1 MDSSPQMKNDDAEDC
16 TNTSMYLSCNEE
28 SALSSFAFQTLE
40 TTLEDPQLYG
50 ESMGS
55 DQYLSETL
63 EPLNQ
68 SFFLPI
74 KTVKDVDIA
83 PVTPLRP
90 LAENLRLKNSWFALS
105 STPSKEQLL
114 KTVDVTRGSD
124 ANRCMDLCLAFQ
136 DMHKNKLSN
145 RALSLLNT
153 ENKENVL
160 PEIEDRSSI
169 SSSAAT
175 TIIEENPLQISA
187 AEVKTMADTKEEI
200 QAARDGDTAG
210 YESLREKK
218 VEYEAKVDETPQDK
232 GVKYE
237 ELTAASLKDDGKRVK
252 VSASPLD
259 VIKTT
264 DGDSLVKNLDT
275 KVEAKR
281 SSDKMKPSAIAY
293 DKNLQSKKPSKIL
306 PPGQIYQNKLNIP
319 DKRDVTLDP
328 EVDVCNL
335 INKMLRMSDNQ
346 QKKTVK
352 AADGATKKINE
363 KPHMPS
369 IAGEK
374 RRVSFSQHMSI
385 EVKTTLN
392 NPARKLARKS
402 ILGGATQQPRRS
414 IMPTKSGD
422 VTQFVKSVGT
432 TRKNMLPRAANTID
446 KATAA
451 KIFPP
456 KKEKLNKLESST
468 KHSKVEVM
476 SDSKTTVLSA
486 RANTKP
492 KATFVCKVCKEKFLA
507 KSLLDAHKR
516 SHEPDINPPTCLKR
530 PSMVPTKT
538 GGSIFGAENK
548 CKYCDKKFALLR
560 TLKIHLLKNC
570 PKIPPVD
577 RRKLQLTEMD
587 HVEKAQLPI
596 FHSKQHS
603 NASSSNATP
612 RAFCNFNIGRQTFR
626 SRIRP
631 IPDTKNV
638 DKKTVVPGEEMMA
651 PPCKSNLRQ
660 IKQKTPH
667 SGVYCTPN
675 KLISCHS
682 CNEVFKNVLDYTNH
696 NLSAHGNSSLKKLLD
711 VEAGA
716 LFEED

>member
-1 MDSSPQMKNDDAEDC
+1 MDSSPQMKNDDAVDC

-28 SALSSFAFQTLE
+28 STLSSFAFKTLE
-40 TTLEDPQLYG
+40 TTLEDPQLYD

-55 DQYLSETL
+55 DQYLNKTL

-68 SFFLPI
+68 SPFLPI

-90 LAENLRLKNSWFALS
+90 LVENLRLKNSWPS
-105 STPSKEQLL
+105 STPTKEQLL

-124 ANRCMDLCLAFQ
+124 ANRCMDLYLAFQ
-136 DMHKNKLSN
+136 DMQKNKLSN
-145 RALSLLNT
+145 RALNSLNT

-160 PEIEDRSSI
+160 PEIDDGSSA

-175 TIIEENPLQISA
+175 TIIEEHPLQISA
-187 AEVKTMADTKEEI
+187 AEVKTMPDTKEEI
-200 QAARDGDTAG
+200 QVARDGDTAG
-210 YESLREKK
+210 YEKPE
-218 VEYEAKVDETPQDK
+218 DK
-232 GVKYE
+232 EMKYE
-237 ELTAASLKDDGKRVK
+237 ELTGEALEDEGKRVEI
-252 VSASPLD
+252 SASPLD

-264 DGDSLVKNLDT
+264 DGDSLGKQKNDIKIFLYMIQICKILVKNVDT

-293 DKNLQSKKPSKIL
+293 DTNLQSKKPSKIL
-306 PPGQIYQNKLNIP
+306 PPGQIYQNKLKIP

-328 EVDVCNL
+328 EVDVCKL
-335 INKMLRMSDNQ
+335 INKMLRMSDKQ

-352 AADGATKKINE
+352 AADGAKKINE
-363 KPHMPS
+363 KPPMPS

-385 EVKTTLN
+385 VVKTTLN
-392 NPARKLARKS
+392 SPARKLARKS
-402 ILGGATQQPRRS
+402 ILGGATQQQRRS

-432 TRKNMLPRAANTID
+432 SRKSMLPRAANAID

-451 KIFPP
+451 KVFPP
-456 KKEKLNKLESST
+456 KKENMIKLESST
-468 KHSKVEVM
+468 KHSKVGVM
-476 SDSKTTVLSA
+476 SNSKTTVLSA
-486 RANTKP
+486 PANTKP
-492 KATFVCKVCKEKFLA
+492 EGTFVCRVCKEKFLI

-530 PSMVPTKT
+530 PSKVPTKT

-560 TLKIHLLKNC
+560 ALHIHLLQNC
-570 PKIPPVD
+570 SKIPPVD
-577 RRKLQLTEMD
+577 KRKLQLTEMD

-596 FHSKQHS
+596 FQSKQHS

-612 RAFCNFNIGRQTFR
+612 RSTCNFNIGRRNFR
-626 SRIRP
+626 SPIRP
-631 IPDTKNV
+631 IPDTKS
-638 DKKTVVPGEEMMA
+638 KKSRDA
-651 PPCKSNLRQ
+651 KR
-660 IKQKTPH
+660 I
-667 SGVYCTPN
+667 Y
-675 KLISCHS
+675 
-682 CNEVFKNVLDYTNH
+682 
-696 NLSAHGNSSLKKLLD
+696 
-711 VEAGA
+711 
-716 LFEED
+716 

>member
-1 MDSSPQMKNDDAEDC
+1 MNSSPQMKNEDAEDC

-28 SALSSFAFQTLE
+28 STLSSFAFQTLE
-40 TTLEDPQLYG
+40 TTLEDPQLYD
-50 ESMGS
+50 ESMES
-55 DQYLSETL
+55 DQYLNKTL

-68 SFFLPI
+68 LPFLPI

-90 LAENLRLKNSWFALS
+90 LAENLQLKNSWLALS
-105 STPSKEQLL
+105 STPSQEQLL
-114 KTVDVTRGSD
+114 KTVDVTRGSEP
-124 ANRCMDLCLAFQ
+124 NRCMDLRLAFQ

-145 RALSLLNT
+145 RALSSLNT
-153 ENKENVL
+153 EDKENVL
-160 PEIEDRSSI
+160 PEIDNGSSA

-187 AEVKTMADTKEEI
+187 AEVKTMPDTKEEI
-200 QAARDGDTAG
+200 QVAKDGDTAG
-210 YESLREKK
+210 YEKGYESLSEKK
-218 VEYEAKVDETPQDK
+218 LEYEERPEDK
-232 GVKYE
+232 GMKYE
-237 ELTAASLKDDGKRVK
+237 ELTGEGSKDDGKRLE

-264 DGDSLVKNLDT
+264 DGDSLVKNVDT

-281 SSDKMKPSAIAY
+281 NSDKMKPSAIAHST
-293 DKNLQSKKPSKIL
+293 NLPSKKPSKIL
-306 PPGQIYQNKLNIP
+306 PPGQIYQNKLKIP
-319 DKRDVTLDP
+319 DKQDVTLDP
-328 EVDVCNL
+328 EVDVCKL
-335 INKMLRMSDNQ
+335 INKMLRMSDKQ

-352 AADGATKKINE
+352 AADGAMKKINE
-363 KPHMPS
+363 KPMPS

-385 EVKTTLN
+385 VVKTTLN
-392 NPARKLARKS
+392 SPARKLARKS
-402 ILGGATQQPRRS
+402 ILGGTTHQPRRS

-422 VTQFVKSVGT
+422 VTQLAKTIGT
-432 TRKNMLPRAANTID
+432 TRKSMLPRAAKTID
-446 KATAA
+446 KAMAA

-476 SDSKTTVLSA
+476 TNSKTTVLSA
-486 RANTKP
+486 PANTKP
-492 KATFVCKVCKEKFLA
+492 EATFVCRVCNEKFLI

-538 GGSIFGAENK
+538 GGSIFGCENK

-560 TLKIHLLKNC
+560 ALHIHLLQNC

-577 RRKLQLTEMD
+577 KRKLELTEMD
-587 HVEKAQLPI
+587 HVEKAQLPNV

-612 RAFCNFNIGRQTFR
+612 RASCNFNTGRRTFR
-626 SRIRP
+626 SPTRP
-631 IPDTKNV
+631 IPHTKNV
-638 DKKTVVPGEEMMA
+638 NRKTIVPGEEMMA
-651 PPCKSNLRQ
+651 PPCKSNLPQ
-660 IKQKTPH
+660 IKQKTAH

-682 CNEVFKNVLDYTNH
+682 CNEVFKNILDYTNH
-696 NLSAHGNSSLKKLLD
+696 NLSAHGNSSLRKLPD
-711 VEAGA
+711 VKAGA
-716 LFEED
+716 LFKED

>member
-1 MDSSPQMKNDDAEDC
+1 MDSSPQMKNDDAENC

-55 DQYLSETL
+55 DQFLNKTL

-68 SFFLPI
+68 SSFLPV

-90 LAENLRLKNSWFALS
+90 LAENIRMKKSWFALS

-145 RALSLLNT
+145 RSLSLFNT

-160 PEIEDRSSI
+160 PEIEDGSSA

-175 TIIEENPLQISA
+175 TIIEANPLQISA

-200 QAARDGDTAG
+200 QVARD
-210 YESLREKK
+210 EKK
-218 VEYEAKVDETPQDK
+218 LEYEAKVDETPQDK
-232 GVKYE
+232 GVKCE
-237 ELTAASLKDDGKRVK
+237 ELTAARLEDEGKRVE

-264 DGDSLVKNLDT
+264 DGDSLVKNVDT

-281 SSDKMKPSAIAY
+281 SSDKMKPSAVAY
-293 DKNLQSKKPSKIL
+293 DTNLQSKKPSKIL

-328 EVDVCNL
+328 DVDVCNL
-335 INKMLRMSDNQ
+335 INKMLRVCDKQ

-363 KPHMPS
+363 KPPMPS

-385 EVKTTLN
+385 VVKTTLN
-392 NPARKLARKS
+392 SPARKLARKS

-414 IMPTKSGD
+414 IMPTKS
-422 VTQFVKSVGT
+422 VGT
-432 TRKNMLPRAANTID
+432 TRKSMLPRAANTID

-468 KHSKVEVM
+468 KHSKVGVM
-476 SDSKTTVLSA
+476 SDPKTTVLSA

-492 KATFVCKVCKEKFLA
+492 EATFVCGVCKEKFLI

-530 PSMVPTKT
+530 HSMVPTKT

-560 TLKIHLLKNC
+560 TLNIHLLQNC
-570 PKIPPVD
+570 AKIPPVD
-577 RRKLQLTEMD
+577 KRKLQLTEMD

-596 FHSKQHS
+596 FHSKQQS

-612 RAFCNFNIGRQTFR
+612 RASCNFNIGRRTLR
-626 SRIRP
+626 SPIRR

-638 DKKTVVPGEEMMA
+638 DKKTIVPGEEMMA
-651 PPCKSNLRQ
+651 PPCKSNLPQ

-675 KLISCHS
+675 KLIPCHS
-682 CNEVFKNVLDYTNH
+682 CNEVFKNILDYTNH
-696 NLSAHGNSSLKKLLD
+696 NLSVHGNSSLRKLLD
-711 VEAGA
+711 VKAGA
-716 LFEED
+716 LFKED